1 LNKTTGQAPVSRNL
15 ILSRGKVE
23 VSGFSK
29 SAGTSANCFDNEF
42 VDLETVAKLPV
53 RAVSFFHSVLA
64 SCPVLSDRKRWQRAH
79 RRRTVVTQFPHFE
92 VDDGFDGIMFRS
104 VQDESGCNYVL
115 FEEKNIQSVAF
126 PVKLVG
132 RPTFYTVAK
141 VAYYG
146 DWMLVGE
153 RREQG
158 ACNSWQTGKQ
168 RTMNQMRTCT
178 PHPIAIALAIAG
190 PVVGLIA
197 AWCWLRSASVPLA
210 LPVGESYD
218 PNSIEPVELELKA
231 LAWHVEQIQ
240 ASQATWEA
248 QVRASREIG
257 RLNAIAAVL
266 TAVALMLSTVSAVIA
281 AL

>member
-1 LNKTTGQAPVSRNL
+1 
-15 ILSRGKVE
+15 
-23 VSGFSK
+23 
-29 SAGTSANCFDNEF
+29 
-42 VDLETVAKLPV
+42 
-53 RAVSFFHSVLA
+53 
-64 SCPVLSDRKRWQRAH
+64 
-79 RRRTVVTQFPHFE
+79 VVTQFPHFE

-190 PVVGLIA
+190 LVVGLIA

-210 LPVGESYD
+210 LPVGD